1 MCLLREIVKDK
12 KSSET
17 TKVLNVEIEK
27 IVVEIEDR
35 TKGKDRLKQ
44 NLKNGQPESYQ
55 VRDGVKTVDTLNFP
69 RQLKLTK
76 QKGKLGVQYL
86 LQIKV

>member
-35 TKGKDRLKQ
+35 TKGKDRLK
-44 NLKNGQPESYQ
+44 
-55 VRDGVKTVDTLNFP
+55 
-69 RQLKLTK
+69 
-76 QKGKLGVQYL
+76 
-86 LQIKV
+86 